1 MLIENWKQAYKLW
14 SVQCALAVALVNVL
28 LAALPA
34 IQDHMSV
41 TVYAVVN
48 AILAGGVAVLRVV
61 SQVPVNQ
68 LTAKGG
74 Q

>member
-61 SQVPVNQ
+61 SQVPMDQ
-68 LTAKGG
+68 LGAKRG
-74 Q
+74 